1 MILSCFLL
9 SLLRTVFISS
19 SYNYIAITTDKI
31 KYAVSSCVFRP
42 SSNKKKEDNCF
53 ISRHTVAAQY
63 RPCGVILLRL
73 LTLAS
78 GGTVS
83 TNKYKHF
90 GYFFYCIA
98 ITTNGPI
105 YLIIFWSSFVLLLPF
120 NPFRSIQ
127 ETAVVMV
134 FVVVRWNLLHNSS

>member
-105 YLIIFWSSFVLLLPF
+105 YFNHFLVVLRPSSSVQSFSIDTRNCCCDGFCCGSLKFV
-120 NPFRSIQ
+120 
-127 ETAVVMV
+127 A
-134 FVVVRWNLLHNSS
+134 